1 MNKIAKNYLFI
12 FVLLMV
18 MPFIVKA
25 APSAPTVT
33 LVGEDLYYAKSSSD
47 AVSFRAGT
55 SQSSAT
61 SYASSNG
68 VSYISLPNGN
78 YTVWAVDASGNY
90 SSGTGINVTG
100 SCSNVSVSNATDTG
114 TTERCF
120 IRTSSGTEAT
130 TTSATLATC
139 ASGYYF
145 AVGPTYILTNNC
157 GQKSFVGLGISA
169 RYCKKT
175 YKYVCSQASVSYNS
189 KLADLSVSTGDL
201 TPGFSADTTT
211 YRTSTSE
218 SSVKVNATLQNP
230 NALFVDGY
238 GPRTVSLNYGVN
250 NIYVKTSIS
259 NNAGSSYLIKVT
271 RADERN
277 SNNYLSSLGLDGVDI
292 NPSFN
297 ANTVSYTAV
306 VSDSTNSVAVKA
318 SLADDSA
325 TFVDGYGPR
334 TVDLGSGINRITVK
348 VKSETG
354 KVRVYTIVV
363 TKEGSGSDTPTPT
376 TDGTDT
382 LKSLE
387 LSSGN
392 IAFDSNTFDYNAT
405 VDYDVNNIVVT
416 AVPTNDTDT
425 VSVNGGDNLE
435 VGSLNQITITVTN
448 ADKTASNIYTIYV
461 NRKEENITI
470 SNNSLLQDL
479 KIDGYKIKFDA
490 KTTDY
495 SITLKEGV
503 SQLNITATPSD
514 SKSSITVEGNE
525 NLKSGSEIKI
535 RVTAEDGSYTDYF
548 INIAGVKKGGN
559 VFLTVV
565 VIILIIL
572 VLAYL
577 VLRAMGYKIYFNMSA
592 IKEYFEKIFAKKQ

>member
-1 MNKIAKNYLFI
+1 MNKIARNCLFM
-12 FVLLMV
+12 FLLLIGI
-18 MPFIVKA
+18 PFMVKA

-33 LVGEDLYYAKSSSD
+33 LVGEDLYYAKSSTD
-47 AVSFRAGT
+47 TVSFRAGT

-61 SYASSNG
+61 SYSASSG

-78 YTVWAVDASGNY
+78 YTVWAVDAGGNY
-90 SSGTGINVTG
+90 SAGTAINVTG
-100 SCSNVSVSNATDTG
+100 SCSNISVSNATDTG
-114 TTERCF
+114 TAERCF
-120 IRTSSGTEAT
+120 IRTSAGTEAT

-145 AVGPTYILTNNC
+145 SVGPTYILTNDC
-157 GQKSFVGLGISA
+157 GKKSFVGLGISA

-201 TPGFSADTTT
+201 TPNFSADTTT
-211 YRTSTSE
+211 YTTSTSE
-218 SSVKVNATLQNP
+218 STVKVNATLQNTSA
-230 NALFVDGY
+230 NFVDGY

-250 NIYVKTSIS
+250 NIYVKTTTS
-259 NNAGSSYLIKVT
+259 NEAGSSYLIKVT
-271 RADERN
+271 RTDERN
-277 SNNYLSSLGLDGVDI
+277 SNNYLSALSIDGVDI

-297 ANTVSYTAV
+297 ANTVSYSASV
-306 VSDSTNSVAVKA
+306 NDSIDSITVNA
-318 SLADDSA
+318 SLADSSSS
-325 TFVDGYGPR
+325 FVEGYGPR
-334 TVDLGSGINRITVK
+334 TVNLGNGINRITIK

-354 KVRVYTIVV
+354 KVRVYTILV
-363 TKEGSGSDTPTPT
+363 TKEGSGDSTDTTTPS
-376 TDGTDT
+376 DGTAL

-392 IAFDSNTFDYNAT
+392 IAFDANTFDYNAA

-416 AVPTNDTDT
+416 AVAANDSDT
-425 VSVNGGDNLE
+425 ITVNGGDNLE
-435 VGSLNQITITVTN
+435 IGSLNEITITVTN
-448 ADKTASNIYTIYV
+448 SDNTASNTYTVYV
-461 NRKEENITI
+461 TRKEENISVST
-470 SNNSLLQDL
+470 NSLLQDL

-495 SITLKEGV
+495 SITLKEGD
-503 SQLNITATPSD
+503 SQLNISATPSD
-514 SKSSITVEGNE
+514 SKSSFTVEGNE

-559 VFLTVV
+559 VFLTVIV
-565 VIILIIL
+565 VILIIL

-577 VLRAMGYKIYFNMSA
+577 VLRAMGYRVYFNISA
-592 IKEYFEKIFAKKQ
+592 IKDYLKNMFAKK